1 MMTCLTR
8 QEEILRDC
16 EQMIPDTTRRLKDA
30 TTELHTYMVRDFV
43 LLRRPVLAKQLGRQT
58 SGTKLIRPWLPCRRK
73 AKKKWSYDACSHGTA
88 ASDRG
93 QVPGHMYVPDLD
105 TELLEVCMVALTCVA
120 CWSSWVMIP

>member
-30 TTELHTYMVRDFV
+30 TTELHTYMVRNFD

-58 SGTKLIRPWLPCRRK
+58 SGTKLIRPWLPFRRK
-73 AKKKWSYDACSHGTA
+73 AEKK
-88 ASDRG
+88 
-93 QVPGHMYVPDLD
+93 V
-105 TELLEVCMVALTCVA
+105 ELRRLFSWHRRLRSRS
-120 CWSSWVMIP
+120 SSWAHVRPRS

>member
-1 MMTCLTR
+1 MTTCLTR

-30 TTELHTYMVRDFV
+30 TTELHTYMVRNFV

-73 AKKKWSYDACSHGTA
+73 AKKSGAMMAVLMAPPPPIEVKFLGTCT
-88 ASDRG
+88 SPIMTRN
-93 QVPGHMYVPDLD
+93 YSR
-105 TELLEVCMVALTCVA
+105 CV
-120 CWSSWVMIP
+120 